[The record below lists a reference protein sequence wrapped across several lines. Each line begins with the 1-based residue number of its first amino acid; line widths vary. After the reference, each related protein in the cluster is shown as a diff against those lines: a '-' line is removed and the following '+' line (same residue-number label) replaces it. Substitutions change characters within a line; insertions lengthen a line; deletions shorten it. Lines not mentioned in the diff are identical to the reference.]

1 MPEPHVNPASPDSEK
16 RRVAIVTGAATGI
29 GRATA
34 ELFVERGYFVVA
46 VDCSEEALVW
56 TSEHGAIRSIVG
68 DVTDDDLGRRMV
80 AMALDDFGGLDAVVL
95 NAGIA
100 RRTHWE
106 ADDAMASF
114 DRIMAVNVR
123 GVVSGIRHA
132 APVMA
137 ARGGGAIVAVAS
149 TSGVGGDPERW
160 AYNASKAAVINL
172 VKAAALD
179 FGARGVRVNAA
190 APGPTLTPILQGGLA
205 TDEHLEALRR
215 PIPLQRMARP
225 AEQAEVIWFLA
236 TPASSFVTGAT
247 VMCDGGIT
255 ANAGIFLPPAVALSD
270 VHH

>member
-1 MPEPHVNPASPDSEK
+1 MPERRHIPGSPDDSE

-29 GRATA
+29 GRATT
-34 ELFVERGYFVVA
+34 ELFVERGYHVVA
-46 VDCSEEALVW
+46 VDLSSDALEWTLGDEAILPL
-56 TSEHGAIRSIVG
+56 VG
-68 DVTDDDLGRRMV
+68 DVSDDELGRRMV
-80 AMALDDFGGLDAVVL
+80 EVARDEFGGLDTVVL

-106 ADDAMASF
+106 ADDAMAAF

-132 APVMA
+132 APAMA

-179 FGARGVRVNAA
+179 FGAQGVRVNTA
-190 APGPTLTPILQGGLA
+190 APGPTLTPILQGGSA
-205 TDEHLEALRR
+205 TQEHLEALRR

-225 AEQAEVIWFLA
+225 GEQAEVIWFLG

-255 ANAGIFLPPAVALSD
+255 ANAGIFLPQSIALSD
-270 VHH
+270 VRH